1 MNALAELMMIV
12 SSAFT
17 VIIFFW
23 WLYLRSTRLQR
34 ERSKNKE
41 GSNKADK
48 ARNFHRTKRQLK

>member
-17 VIIFFW
+17 IIIFFW
-23 WLYLRSTRLQR
+23 WLYLRSMRLKN
-34 ERSKNKE
+34 EKSKNKE
-41 GSNKADK
+41 GLNKSDK

>member
-12 SSAFT
+12 SLAFT

-23 WLYLRSTRLQR
+23 WWYLRSIRLKS
-34 ERSKNKE
+34 EKSKNKE
-41 GSNKADK
+41 GLNKSDK